1 MSILEVMPDLR
12 EKLDRFTPWPMF
24 LATVAFLVLL
34 GFTLPLLRPEVPAT
48 DTLVHCHIALWA
60 LYCLFVIEAAVH
72 LVIGSPRWRQHL
84 FFCLVPPLRLVAR
97 DAATGKRIWVASIG
111 WQEVNEELEQRV
123 ARTFSGP
130 MILIALAMVPLL
142 ALEFIWGSM
151 VDSNAAIKMIVE
163 CGTAVI
169 WAAFTVEFIVMVAVV
184 KKRLK
189 YCKEHWIDIVIIL
202 APLLAFARLLRLGRL
217 LRLQT
222 LARTTRVYRLR
233 GLAMRAYRAIF
244 LFEVVQ
250 KILLSKPEKRL
261 AKLEEQLAERTVE
274 VRSLEKKIARLRAE
288 IAQRDEQEAPTKETA
303 TASSPDEPV
312 ETVPIVD
319 EGSETVVAKP
329 HVKGFQGEPGSERAA
344 PANRDRGRV
353 RE

>member
-1 MSILEVMPDLR
+1 MLDLR
-12 EKLDRFTPWPMF
+12 EKLDRYTPWPMF

-34 GFTLPLLRPEVPAT
+34 GFVLPLVRPEEPAIDAVT
-48 DTLVHCHIALWA
+48 WCQRVLWA
-60 LYCLFVIEAAVH
+60 LYCLFVIEVALH

-84 FFCLVPPLRLVAR
+84 FFCLAPPLRLVAR
-97 DAATGKRIWVASIG
+97 DAATGKRIWVASMG

-142 ALEFIWGSM
+142 AIEFIWGSM
-151 VDSNAAIKMIVE
+151 VTNNAAIKMIVE
-163 CGTAVI
+163 WGTAVI

-189 YCKEHWIDIVIIL
+189 YCKKHWIDIVIIL

-222 LARTTRVYRLR
+222 LARTTRIYRLR

-261 AKLEEQLAERTVE
+261 AKLEEQLAERTAE
-274 VRSLEKKIARLRAE
+274 VRSLEKQIARLRGE
-288 IAQRDEQEAPTKETA
+288 IAQRDEPETSTEEA
-303 TASSPDEPV
+303 TAANSPDKPDD
-312 ETVPIVD
+312 TMPIVD
-319 EGSETVVAKP
+319 EGSETMVAKP
-329 HVKGFQGEPGSERAA
+329 HVKGLESEPASEGTASAR
-344 PANRDRGRV
+344 RDVGHI
-353 RE
+353 EE